1 MKVIRVNTP
10 KGQYDIPLLPVAE
23 HRADYYACEVD
34 GYEKGGNDYNEE
46 VAWVMEDNFEAI
58 DWLTNNSDWDDWES
72 IAIKV
77 NNKVKVTD
85 DDFWTSS
92 ADFEILDNEKAN

>member
-10 KGQYDIPLLPVAE
+10 KGQYDIPLLLVAE

-34 GYEKGGNDYNEE
+34 GNEKGSEEYNNE
-46 VAWVMEDNFEAI
+46 VAWVMKDDFEAV
-58 DWLTNNSDWDDWES
+58 DWLTNNTDWADWEA
-72 IAIKV
+72 IAEKV
-77 NNKVKVTD
+77 NSKVKVTD

-92 ADFEILDNEKAN
+92 DDFEILDK